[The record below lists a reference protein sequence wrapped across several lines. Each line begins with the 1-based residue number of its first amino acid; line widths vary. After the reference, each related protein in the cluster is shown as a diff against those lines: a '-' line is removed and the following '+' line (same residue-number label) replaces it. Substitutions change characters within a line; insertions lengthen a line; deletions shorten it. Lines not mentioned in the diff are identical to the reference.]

1 MMDAIQ
7 HTAGGSLLALEPE
20 VQQRVVADVQRAV
33 ERAMAEGKQPV
44 VLCGN
49 ALRLP
54 LRKLLERTVPNVHV
68 LAYNEVSAQADVEFV
83 GQLTAAA

>member
-1 MMDAIQ
+1 MLDAVQ

-20 VQQRVVADVQRAV
+20 AQARLVADVQRSV
-33 ERAMAEGKQPV
+33 DRAMSEGKQPV

-49 ALRLP
+49 TLRLP

-83 GQLTAAA
+83 GQLAAA